1 MSWILIKL
9 AWKNLFRHK
18 RRSII
23 AATAMGIGLAALI
36 FADALWLGMEQN
48 MVKTATA
55 SFLGDGQIHREGFSD
70 ERAVE
75 LTINH
80 LDAVVA
86 NLRRDGIVAHF
97 TLRTF
102 AFGMITSPATVAAV
116 NLVGVEPSTERYL
129 SQIDDAIIEGAY
141 FEGPNPRDI
150 VIGEELVERLEI
162 GLNDRV
168 VVTVAQAGSGDLSQ
182 EMFRVSGIYRFADE
196 EMNSGMAFIR
206 LGKAQQML
214 ALGAEA
220 HEIALK
226 LIDSISAEDQNL
238 LFWKT
243 YSQGGN
249 KARSWTEVLPE
260 VQAMFEMSKFSKYIM
275 GIVLFGV
282 IVFGIVNTLFMS
294 LYERMF
300 EFGVLRAIGTR
311 PFGMARLI
319 LFEAGVLAVLGIIL
333 GTILGFSV
341 TLIFAT
347 IGIDYTGIEMM
358 GITMQ
363 ELIYPDIR
371 VQPFIFYSI
380 WIFVFTLIA
389 GLYPARYA
397 AKMSVATAMRR
408 SF

>member
-9 AWKNLFRHK
+9 AWKNLLRHK

-23 AATAMGIGLAALI
+23 AAIAMGIGLAALI
-36 FADALWLGMEQN
+36 FADALWLGIERN

-70 ERAVE
+70 EQAVE
-75 LTINH
+75 LTINQ

-86 NLRRDGIVAHF
+86 SLRREGIVAHF

-141 FEGPNPRDI
+141 FEGSNSRDI
-150 VIGEELVERLEI
+150 VIGEELVERLEV

-196 EMNSGMAFIR
+196 GMNSGMSFIR

-226 LIDSISAEDQNL
+226 FIDSTSAEDQNL

-275 GIVLFGV
+275 GVVLFGV
-282 IVFGIVNTLFMS
+282 VVFGIVNTLFMS

-319 LFEAGVLAVLGIIL
+319 LFEAGALAVLGIIL
-333 GTILGFSV
+333 GTIFGFCV
-341 TLIFAT
+341 TLIFST

-371 VQPFIFYSI
+371 IQPFIFYSI
-380 WIFVFTLIA
+380 WIFVFTIIA

>member
-9 AWKNLFRHK
+9 AWKNLLRHK

-23 AATAMGIGLAALI
+23 AAIAMGIGLAALI
-36 FADALWLGMEQN
+36 FADALWLGIERN

-70 ERAVE
+70 EQAVE
-75 LTINH
+75 LTINQ

-86 NLRRDGIVAHF
+86 SLRREGIVAHF

-141 FEGPNPRDI
+141 FEGSNSRDI
-150 VIGEELVERLEI
+150 VIGEELVERLEV

-196 EMNSGMAFIR
+196 GMNSGMAFIR

-226 LIDSISAEDQNL
+226 FIDSISAEDQNL
-238 LFWKT
+238 LFWRT
-243 YSQGGN
+243 YSQGEN

-275 GIVLFGV
+275 GVVLFGV
-282 IVFGIVNTLFMS
+282 VVFGIVNTLFMS

-311 PFGMARLI
+311 SFGMARLI
-319 LFEAGVLAVLGIIL
+319 LFEAGALAVLGIIL
-333 GTILGFSV
+333 GTVFGFCV
-341 TLIFAT
+341 TLIFST

-371 VQPFIFYSI
+371 IQPFIFYSI
-380 WIFVFTLIA
+380 WIFVFTIIA

>member
-9 AWKNLFRHK
+9 AWKNLLRHK

-36 FADALWLGMEQN
+36 FADGLWLGMERN

-70 ERAVE
+70 EQAVD

-86 NLRRDGIVAHF
+86 NLRRDDIVAHF

-141 FEGPNPRDI
+141 FGGSNSRDI
-150 VIGEELVERLEI
+150 VIGEELVERLEV

-196 EMNSGMAFIR
+196 GMNSGMAFIR

-214 ALGAEA
+214 ALGAGA

-226 LIDSISAEDQNL
+226 FTDSISAEDQNL

-275 GIVLFGV
+275 GVVLFGV

-319 LFEAGVLAVLGIIL
+319 LFEAGALAVLGIIL
-333 GTILGFSV
+333 GTIFGFCV

-397 AKMSVATAMRR
+397 AKMSAATAMRK

>member
-9 AWKNLFRHK
+9 AWKNLLRHK

-23 AATAMGIGLAALI
+23 AAIAMGIGLAALI
-36 FADALWLGMEQN
+36 FADALWLGIERN

-70 ERAVE
+70 EQAVE
-75 LTINH
+75 LTINQ

-86 NLRRDGIVAHF
+86 SLRREGIVAHF

-116 NLVGVEPSTERYL
+116 NLVGVEPSTEQYL

-141 FEGPNPRDI
+141 FEGSNSRDI
-150 VIGEELVERLEI
+150 VIGEELVERLEV
-162 GLNDRV
+162 GVNDRV

-196 EMNSGMAFIR
+196 GMNSGMAFIR

-226 LIDSISAEDQNL
+226 FIDSISAEDQNL
-238 LFWKT
+238 LFWRT
-243 YSQGGN
+243 YSQGEN

-275 GIVLFGV
+275 GVVLFGV
-282 IVFGIVNTLFMS
+282 VVFGIVNTLFMS

-311 PFGMARLI
+311 SFGMARLI
-319 LFEAGVLAVLGIIL
+319 LFEAGALAVLGIIL
-333 GTILGFSV
+333 GTVFGFCV
-341 TLIFAT
+341 TLIFST

-371 VQPFIFYSI
+371 IQPFIFYSI
-380 WIFVFTLIA
+380 WIFVFTIIA

>member
-9 AWKNLFRHK
+9 AWKNLLRHK

-36 FADALWLGMEQN
+36 FADALWLGIERN

-70 ERAVE
+70 EQAVA
-75 LTINH
+75 LTINQ

-86 NLRRDGIVAHF
+86 NLRREDIVAHF

-141 FEGPNPRDI
+141 FEGSNSRDI
-150 VIGEELVERLEI
+150 VIGEELVERLEV

-168 VVTVAQAGSGDLSQ
+168 VATVAQAGSGDLSQ
-182 EMFRVSGIYRFADE
+182 EMFRVSGIYHFADE
-196 EMNSGMAFIR
+196 GMNSGMAFIR

-214 ALGAEA
+214 ALGAGA

-226 LIDSISAEDQNL
+226 FISTSAGDQNL

-275 GIVLFGV
+275 GFVLFGV
-282 IVFGIVNTLFMS
+282 VVFGIVNTLFMS

-319 LFEAGVLAVLGIIL
+319 LFEAGALAVLGIIL
-333 GTILGFSV
+333 GTTFGFCV
-341 TLIFAT
+341 TLIFST

-371 VQPFIFYSI
+371 IQPFIFYSV

-397 AKMSVATAMRR
+397 AKMSAATAMRR

>member
-9 AWKNLFRHK
+9 AWKNLLRHK

-23 AATAMGIGLAALI
+23 AAIAMGIGLAALI
-36 FADALWLGMEQN
+36 FADALWLGIERN

-70 ERAVE
+70 EQAVE
-75 LTINH
+75 LTINQ

-86 NLRRDGIVAHF
+86 SLRREGIVAHF

-116 NLVGVEPSTERYL
+116 NLVGVEPSTEQYL

-141 FEGPNPRDI
+141 FEGSNSRDI
-150 VIGEELVERLEI
+150 VIGEELVERLEV

-196 EMNSGMAFIR
+196 GMNSGMAFIR

-226 LIDSISAEDQNL
+226 FIDSISAEDQNL
-238 LFWKT
+238 LFWRT
-243 YSQGGN
+243 YSQGEN

-275 GIVLFGV
+275 GVVLFGV
-282 IVFGIVNTLFMS
+282 VVFGIVNTLFMS

-311 PFGMARLI
+311 SFGMARLI
-319 LFEAGVLAVLGIIL
+319 LFEAGALAVLGIIL
-333 GTILGFSV
+333 GTVFGFCV
-341 TLIFAT
+341 TVIFST

-371 VQPFIFYSI
+371 IQPFIFYSI
-380 WIFVFTLIA
+380 WIFVFTIIA

>member
-9 AWKNLFRHK
+9 AWKNLLRHK

-70 ERAVE
+70 EQAVE
-75 LTINH
+75 LTINQ

-86 NLRRDGIVAHF
+86 NLRREGIVAHF

-141 FEGPNPRDI
+141 FEGSNLRDI
-150 VIGEELVERLEI
+150 VMGEELVERLEV

-168 VVTVAQAGSGDLSQ
+168 VVTMAQAGSGDLSQ

-196 EMNSGMAFIR
+196 GMNSGMAFIR

-214 ALGAEA
+214 ALGAGA

-226 LIDSISAEDQNL
+226 FIDSISAEDQNL

-275 GIVLFGV
+275 GFVLFGV
-282 IVFGIVNTLFMS
+282 VVFGIVNTLFMS

-319 LFEAGVLAVLGIIL
+319 LFEAGALAVLGIIL
-333 GTILGFSV
+333 GTIFGFCV

-363 ELIYPDIR
+363 ELIYPEMRI
-371 VQPFIFYSI
+371 QPFIFYSI
-380 WIFVFTLIA
+380 WIFVFTIIA

-397 AKMSVATAMRR
+397 AKMSAATAMRR

>member
-9 AWKNLFRHK
+9 AWKNLLRHK

-36 FADALWLGMEQN
+36 FADALWLGMEHN

-70 ERAVE
+70 EQAVE
-75 LTINH
+75 LTINQ

-86 NLRRDGIVAHF
+86 NLRREGIVAHF

-141 FEGPNPRDI
+141 FEGSNLRDI
-150 VIGEELVERLEI
+150 VMGEELVELLEV

-168 VVTVAQAGSGDLSQ
+168 VVTMAQAGSGDLSQ

-196 EMNSGMAFIR
+196 GMNSGMAFIR

-214 ALGAEA
+214 ALGAGA

-226 LIDSISAEDQNL
+226 FIDSISAEDQNL

-275 GIVLFGV
+275 GFVLFGV
-282 IVFGIVNTLFMS
+282 VVFGIVNTLFMS

-319 LFEAGVLAVLGIIL
+319 LFEAGALAVLGIIL
-333 GTILGFSV
+333 GTIFGFCV
-341 TLIFAT
+341 TLIFST

-363 ELIYPDIR
+363 ELIYPEMRI
-371 VQPFIFYSI
+371 QPFIFYSI
-380 WIFVFTLIA
+380 WIFVFTIIA

-397 AKMSVATAMRR
+397 AKMSAATAMRR

>member
-9 AWKNLFRHK
+9 AWKNLLRHK

-36 FADALWLGMEQN
+36 FADALWLGMERN

-70 ERAVE
+70 EQGVE
-75 LTINH
+75 LTINQ

-86 NLRRDGIVAHF
+86 NLRREGIVAHF

-116 NLVGVEPSTERYL
+116 NLVGVEPSTEQYL
-129 SQIDDAIIEGAY
+129 SLIDDAIIEGAY
-141 FEGPNPRDI
+141 FEGSNLRDI
-150 VIGEELVERLEI
+150 VMGEELVERLEV

-168 VVTVAQAGSGDLSQ
+168 VVTMAQAGSGDLSQ

-206 LGKAQQML
+206 LGKAHQML
-214 ALGAEA
+214 ALGAGA

-226 LIDSISAEDQNL
+226 FIDSTSAEDQNL
-238 LFWKT
+238 MFWKT

-275 GIVLFGV
+275 GFVLFGV
-282 IVFGIVNTLFMS
+282 VVFGIVNTLFMS

-319 LFEAGVLAVLGIIL
+319 LFEAGALAVLGIIL
-333 GTILGFSV
+333 GTIFGFCV
-341 TLIFAT
+341 ILIFST

-363 ELIYPDIR
+363 ELIYPEMRI
-371 VQPFIFYSI
+371 QPFIFYSI
-380 WIFVFTLIA
+380 WIFVFTIIA

-397 AKMSVATAMRR
+397 AKMSAATAMRR